1 MEVAMMWLA
10 IVWLATFAAFIEVVN
25 CAEEEP
31 PWFGED

>member
-1 MEVAMMWLA
+1 MMWLA

-31 PWFGED
+31 PWMEDREGDQ